1 MFDIAVIGAGN
12 WGKNFVRNFHEI
24 GALKAVSEV
33 AIDIRQK
40 LEKEFTDVHIV
51 RDYEEILNSEI
62 PAVAIATPAPTHFEL
77 AKKFLEAGKDVF
89 VEKPMCMKVAE
100 AEELLKIS
108 QDKNRILMTGHL
120 LLYQPAIQFIKKYI
134 DDGKLGKIHSLHQ
147 ERLNL
152 GRARNAEN
160 VLWSLGVHDIAVLLY
175 LIDKT
180 PEKVIATGQ
189 HVLQDKIEDDT
200 YLHMTFEGG
209 LVAHLHN
216 SWLWHEKHRMLNV
229 IGEKAMLTYNELEQ
243 TVTLHNKTIDSNL
256 QNQDNGSELIYKGEG
271 QPLRLECEHFLNCC
285 ATREKPVSDGA
296 SALEVIKI
304 LEAATAQMS

>member
-1 MFDIAVIGAGN
+1 
-12 WGKNFVRNFHEI
+12 
-24 GALKAVSEV
+24 
-33 AIDIRQK
+33 
-40 LEKEFTDVHIV
+40 
-51 RDYEEILNSEI
+51 
-62 PAVAIATPAPTHFEL
+62 
-77 AKKFLEAGKDVF
+77 
-89 VEKPMCMKVAE
+89 
-100 AEELLKIS
+100 
-108 QDKNRILMTGHL
+108 MTGHL

-229 IGEKAMLTYNELEQ
+229 IGEKAMLTYDELEQ
-243 TVTLHNKTIDSNL
+243 TVILHNKTIDSNL